1 MTDFSGRE
9 SVFRKGGFLPQ
20 SVRKSLLLLH
30 TLSSPQPTWLPSTQ
44 VEAIRLQRVA
54 PAEGEKPPHAHSS
67 AEAALII
74 FKAQRRGEQVLG
86 VNGEQSPPPTPHT
99 CSPHNHSALPS
110 SGALPICRPIASG
123 QMDQHLHPSGRSIF
137 ATFFRGGKACSARVA
152 FYRERT
158 QAPLLLHTLS
168 SPQPTG
174 SRARKWG
181 PFAFSGLHLLKA
193 KSPHT
198 RTRPLTAHRA
208 HQQGGRPCACRVD
221 DGQVRRTRHAHRSS
235 FSGVSV
241 YARKVLS
248 LMRIASA

>member
-99 CSPHNHSALPS
+99 CSPHNRSALPS

-137 ATFFRGGKACSARVA
+137 APAEF
-152 FYRERT
+152 
-158 QAPLLLHTLS
+158 
-168 SPQPTG
+168 
-174 SRARKWG
+174 
-181 PFAFSGLHLLKA
+181 
-193 KSPHT
+193 
-198 RTRPLTAHRA
+198 
-208 HQQGGRPCACRVD
+208 D
-221 DGQVRRTRHAHRSS
+221 
-235 FSGVSV
+235 
-241 YARKVLS
+241 
-248 LMRIASA
+248 

>member
-1 MTDFSGRE
+1 ML
-9 SVFRKGGFLPQ
+9 V
-20 SVRKSLLLLH
+20 
-30 TLSSPQPTWLPSTQ
+30 
-44 VEAIRLQRVA
+44 
-54 PAEGEKPPHAHSS
+54 
-67 AEAALII
+67 
-74 FKAQRRGEQVLG
+74 

-99 CSPHNHSALPS
+99 CSPYNHSALPS

-137 ATFFRGGKACSARVA
+137 APFFRGGKACSARLA
-152 FYRERT
+152 FSRERT
-158 QAPLLLHTLS
+158 QAPFCSTPFPRPNRL
-168 SPQPTG
+168 G

-181 PFAFSGLHLLKA
+181 PFAFSGLRLLKA

-241 YARKVLS
+241 YARKAFS
-248 LMRIASA
+248 LTRIASA